1 MFNSAKTPSQAMP
14 SPGVNRGHTRGPTID
29 IKAKIANK
37 LIIKLELVV
46 AVCFSF
52 SANKPFKAFYLAAL
66 ACFLRYAKTDF
77 FVPRPLPLSFL
88 IFLSLVFV

>member
-1 MFNSAKTPSQAMP
+1 MFNSAKTPSQAIP
-14 SPGVNRGHTRGPTID
+14 SPGVNRGHTRGPTIH
-29 IKAKIANK
+29 IKATKAHK
-37 LIIKLELVV
+37 LIIKLELV

-77 FVPRPLPLSFL
+77 LVPRPLPFAFLTLASFL
-88 IFLSLVFV
+88 SV

>member
-1 MFNSAKTPSQAMP
+1 MFNSAKTPSQAIP
-14 SPGVNRGHTRGPTID
+14 SPGVNRGHTRGPTIH
-29 IKAKIANK
+29 IKATKAHK
-37 LIIKLELVV
+37 LIIKLELV